1 MNRRAT
7 LLLLGVTLTGL
18 SVSPP
23 LALAQSDPF
32 LAVWQLNLAKS
43 KYNPGPPPKSQTW
56 YFYEDEGIRKNSQVT
71 IRADGAPAAAVFT
84 HIYDDQ
90 PRSVPGAQGYDASAY
105 ARVDART
112 IRARYLLAGK
122 VLQTATM
129 SISQDGKTL
138 TYTATGVDANGRP
151 VDILRVYD
159 KQP

>member
-1 MNRRAT
+1 MNRRTTPLLAVIT
-7 LLLLGVTLTGL
+7 LI
-18 SVSPP
+18 SA
-23 LALAQSDPF
+23 LALPQLGFAQSDPF
-32 LAVWQLNLAKS
+32 LAVWQLSLAKS

-56 YFYEDEGIRKNSQVT
+56 YFYEDEGVRKNSQVT
-71 IRADGAPAAAVFT
+71 IRADGAPAAAIFT

-129 SISQDGKTL
+129 SVSQDGKTL
-138 TYTATGVDANGRP
+138 TYTAAGVDADGRQ
-151 VDILRVYD
+151 VNILRVYD